1 MIEKLSGIKL
11 NIGEDESVLVG
22 IAQKKLGAKPS
33 YFRILKKSLD
43 ARNKNDIFMTY
54 SIEFS
59 LDELPR
65 KEEIARVPEKNLPS
79 DPIVIVGA
87 GPCGLS
93 CAVRLIDYGI
103 KPIVAERGDA
113 VDDRIKKTE
122 LFAKEKILDEDSN
135 IQFGEGGA
143 GTFSDGKLNTQTH
156 SGYNKQ
162 VFDTFIKFGAPA
174 EIAYLNKPHIG
185 SDKLRGVVK
194 NMRTYIENNGGKVLF
209 RTKLV
214 DISAANGRINSVTL
228 ENNGKK
234 TKISPYALVLAVG
247 HSARDTFYMLK
258 NKGVNMRAKD
268 FAVGLRI
275 EHLQKNI
282 GFSQYGKKYPLLPA
296 ADYKLVSHAG
306 ERACFSFCM
315 CPGGFV
321 MPAASEANSLVTNG
335 MSNYARS
342 GLNANS
348 ALIVPVTSADFHSD
362 DPLSGVEFQ
371 RDLER
376 KAFIAGGADYNA
388 PVQLVGDFLA
398 NKKSTAFGLVQP
410 TYPGTRFAEMNK
422 ILPAPIISSVALA
435 IKDMDKKLRGFAD
448 KNAVLTA
455 VESRTSSPVR
465 IERQENLT
473 SPFASNLY
481 PCGEGAGYS
490 GGITSSS
497 ADGLRVADEIAKI
510 LSR

>member
-1 MIEKLSGIKL
+1 
-11 NIGEDESVLVG
+11 
-22 IAQKKLGAKPS
+22 
-33 YFRILKKSLD
+33 
-43 ARNKNDIFMTY
+43 
-54 SIEFS
+54 
-59 LDELPR
+59 
-65 KEEIARVPEKNLPS
+65 
-79 DPIVIVGA
+79 
-87 GPCGLS
+87 
-93 CAVRLIDYGI
+93 
-103 KPIVAERGDA
+103 
-113 VDDRIKKTE
+113 
-122 LFAKEKILDEDSN
+122 
-135 IQFGEGGA
+135 
-143 GTFSDGKLNTQTH
+143 
-156 SGYNKQ
+156 
-162 VFDTFIKFGAPA
+162 
-174 EIAYLNKPHIG
+174 
-185 SDKLRGVVK
+185 
-194 NMRTYIENNGGKVLF
+194 
-209 RTKLV
+209 
-214 DISAANGRINSVTL
+214 
-228 ENNGKK
+228 
-234 TKISPYALVLAVG
+234 
-247 HSARDTFYMLK
+247 
-258 NKGVNMRAKD
+258 
-268 FAVGLRI
+268 
-275 EHLQKNI
+275 
-282 GFSQYGKKYPLLPA
+282 
-296 ADYKLVSHAG
+296 
-306 ERACFSFCM
+306 
-315 CPGGFV
+315 

-376 KAFIAGGADYNA
+376 KAFIAGGADYSA

-497 ADGLRVADEIAKI
+497 ADGLRVADEIAKV

>member
-11 NIGEDESVLVG
+11 NIGEDEGVLVG

-103 KPIVAERGDA
+103 KPIVVERGDA

-194 NMRTYIENNGGKVLF
+194 SMRTYIENNGGKVLF

-497 ADGLRVADEIAKI
+497 ADGLRVADEIVKI

>member
-1 MIEKLSGIKL
+1 
-11 NIGEDESVLVG
+11 
-22 IAQKKLGAKPS
+22 
-33 YFRILKKSLD
+33 
-43 ARNKNDIFMTY
+43 MTY

-122 LFAKEKILDEDSN
+122 LFAKDKILDEDSN

-194 NMRTYIENNGGKVLF
+194 SMRTYIENNGGKVLF

-214 DISAANGRINSVTL
+214 DISSANSRINSVTL

-234 TKISPYALVLAVG
+234 TKISPYG
-247 HSARDTFYMLK
+247 CH
-258 NKGVNMRAKD
+258 
-268 FAVGLRI
+268 
-275 EHLQKNI
+275 H
-282 GFSQYGKKYPLLPA
+282 
-296 ADYKLVSHAG
+296 
-306 ERACFSFCM
+306 
-315 CPGGFV
+315 
-321 MPAASEANSLVTNG
+321 
-335 MSNYARS
+335 
-342 GLNANS
+342 
-348 ALIVPVTSADFHSD
+348 
-362 DPLSGVEFQ
+362 
-371 RDLER
+371 
-376 KAFIAGGADYNA
+376 
-388 PVQLVGDFLA
+388 
-398 NKKSTAFGLVQP
+398 
-410 TYPGTRFAEMNK
+410 
-422 ILPAPIISSVALA
+422 
-435 IKDMDKKLRGFAD
+435 
-448 KNAVLTA
+448 
-455 VESRTSSPVR
+455 
-465 IERQENLT
+465 
-473 SPFASNLY
+473 
-481 PCGEGAGYS
+481 
-490 GGITSSS
+490 
-497 ADGLRVADEIAKI
+497 
-510 LSR
+510 

>member
-388 PVQLVGDFLA
+388 PVQLVGDFLT

-497 ADGLRVADEIAKI
+497 ADGLRVADEIAKS

>member
-1 MIEKLSGIKL
+1 
-11 NIGEDESVLVG
+11 
-22 IAQKKLGAKPS
+22 
-33 YFRILKKSLD
+33 
-43 ARNKNDIFMTY
+43 MTY

-162 VFDTFIKFGAPA
+162 VFDTFIKFGAPE

-194 NMRTYIENNGGKVLF
+194 NMRAYIENNGGKVLF

-388 PVQLVGDFLA
+388 PVQLVGDFLT

-497 ADGLRVADEIAKI
+497 ADGLRIADEIAKA

>member
-11 NIGEDESVLVG
+11 NIGEDEGVLVG

-103 KPIVAERGDA
+103 KPVVAERGDA

-122 LFAKEKILDEDSN
+122 LFAKDKILDEDSN

-497 ADGLRVADEIAKI
+497 ADGLRVADEIV

>member
-11 NIGEDESVLVG
+11 NIGEDESVLVS

-348 ALIVPVTSADFHSD
+348 ALIVPVTSADFHSA

-388 PVQLVGDFLA
+388 PVQLVGDFLT

-497 ADGLRVADEIAKI
+497 ADGLRVTDEIAKV

>member
-1 MIEKLSGIKL
+1 MIEKISGIKL
-11 NIGEDESVLVG
+11 NIGEDENALVRV
-22 IAQKKLGAKPS
+22 AEKKLGTKPK

-43 ARNKNDIFMTY
+43 ARNKNDIFLTY

-59 LDELPR
+59 SDELPGR
-65 KEEIARVPEKNLPS
+65 EEIVRIPEKNLPS
-79 DPIVIVGA
+79 DPVVIVGA

-103 KPIVAERGDA
+103 KPIVVERGDA
-113 VDDRIKKTE
+113 IEERVKKTE

-214 DISAANGRINSVTL
+214 DISAANGTIKSITL
-228 ENNGKK
+228 ENNGKI
-234 TKISPYALVLAVG
+234 TKISPYALVLALG

-258 NKGVNMRAKD
+258 NKGVHMRAKD

-275 EHLQKNI
+275 EHLQKDI
-282 GFSQYGKKYPLLPA
+282 GLSQYGKKYPLLPA

-321 MPAASEANSLVTNG
+321 MPAAGEANSLVTNG
-335 MSNYARS
+335 MSNYARN
-342 GLNANS
+342 GTNANS
-348 ALIVPVTSADFHSD
+348 ALIVPVTSADFRGD
-362 DPLSGVEFQ
+362 DSLAGVEFQ

-376 KAFIAGGADYNA
+376 KAFIAGGSDYSA
-388 PVQLVGDFLA
+388 PVQLVGDFLK
-398 NKKSTAFGLVQP
+398 NKKSTAFGSVLP

-422 ILPAPIISSVALA
+422 ILPAPIVSSIAFA
-435 IKDMDKKLRGFAD
+435 IEDMDKKLRGFAN

-465 IERQENLT
+465 IERDENLT
-473 SPFASNLY
+473 SPFASNMY

-497 ADGLRVADEIAKI
+497 ADGLRVADAIAQV
-510 LSR
+510 LSE